1 MKISSKGRYAVRI
14 MAELARNKDDFM
26 SVNEM
31 SEKQGITTKYLEQI
45 FSVLSKAKLV
55 SSARGSAGG
64 YKLNVDPNKCTI
76 AEILKATGDLPE
88 LAPCLVAGN
97 GCPRINNCD
106 SIDYWDKLSKLI
118 VDYLNGITIEDIIK
132 KNKV

>member
-14 MAELARNKDDFM
+14 MAELAKNNDFV

-45 FSVLSKAKLV
+45 FHLLTRAKLV
-55 SSARGSAGG
+55 VSTRGAMGG
-64 YKLNVDPNKCTI
+64 YKIAVDPSTCTI
-76 AEILKATGDLPE
+76 ADILKATNDLPK
-88 LAPCLVAGN
+88 LAPCLATGN
-97 GCPRINNCD
+97 TCPRINKCD
-106 SIDYWDKLSKLI
+106 SIDYWDKLSKI
-118 VDYLNGITIEDIIK
+118 IIDYLSSVTISDILS

>member
-14 MAELARNKDDFM
+14 MAELARNKNEFV

-31 SEKQGITTKYLEQI
+31 SEKQGITSKYLEQI
-45 FSVLSKAKLV
+45 FALLSKSNLV
-55 SSARGSAGG
+55 TSARGSAGG
-64 YKLNVDPNKCTI
+64 YKLAVEPEKCSI

-88 LAPCLVAGN
+88 LAPCLVKG
-97 GCPRINNCD
+97 GECPRVKSCD

-118 VDYLNGITIEDIIK
+118 VDYLSDISIEDIVK